1 MVFQRNRLSNYAR
14 WWKYTRR
21 ICNFLRI
28 SNSIEGT
35 SQVCA
40 GVDEELD
47 EVEVAAGGGGVERGP
62 LLGVGGVGVA
72 AVRDEQLHHLLAV
85 VDAALKMYQFG

>member
-1 MVFQRNRLSNYAR
+1 MRKA
-14 WWKYTRR
+14 
-21 ICNFLRI
+21 
-28 SNSIEGT
+28 NSIEGT

-40 GVDEELD
+40 RVDEELD
-47 EVEVAAGGGGVERGP
+47 EVEVSAGGGGVQRGP

-85 VDAALKMYQFG
+85 VDAALQM